1 MSVEKRIQEMSFFD
15 HLEELRWA
23 ILKSVIAVLLGMVVC
38 FVFSSDIIEFL
49 ILPTKPYEVLEL
61 QFIKPSGMF
70 MIMIY
75 ISLGCGLIIALPVLL
90 YQIWHFV
97 SPGLLATERKY
108 VPHVIFFS
116 TILFLLGSAFAHYIL
131 IPILINFMLYV
142 GSGVSDVKA
151 QWDISMYMSM
161 VIKMILVMGAVFQM
175 PILVAFLT
183 WIRVLSPT
191 LLKDSWRY
199 AMVIIF
205 VLAAVITPTGDPLT
219 QIIVAIP
226 LLVLYVVSVF
236 VSWMIARGRE
246 DEVTED
252 EDADVEDALSPEPP
266 DSPTIARPLPD
277 YTQSGRGYMGEDH
290 WDDDEYI
297 FEYAD
302 EMANSDPGPS
312 IDSDDEDQK
321 KSDDSGSEEPQ
332 TDDPQEPGKAE
343 NTDTREAE
351 QSDGATDGQKSED
364 QDIRG
369 GANGEE
375 SDSDDAATENK
386 DDSSDDQQA
395 DPTSDDSEDEEIRG
409 GESNSDDAATTEDRD
424 DSSDDQDPDPTPND
438 DDKEAPKP

>member
-97 SPGLLATERKY
+97 SPGLLANERKY

-116 TILFLLGSAFAHYIL
+116 TILFLLGSSFAHYIL

-183 WIRVLSPT
+183 WIRLLSPT

-219 QIIVAIP
+219 QIIVAVP

-236 VSWMIARGRE
+236 VSWMIARGRK
-246 DEVTED
+246 DEVAED
-252 EDADVEDALSPEPP
+252 DDADVDDALSPEPP
-266 DSPTIARPLPD
+266 DSPTIARPVPD
-277 YTQSGRGYMGEDH
+277 YTQPGRGYMGEDH

-297 FEYAD
+297 FEYDD
-302 EMANSDPGPS
+302 EMANSDPGPATGAEDADP
-312 IDSDDEDQK
+312 DSP
-321 KSDDSGSEEPQ
+321 DDSGPDNIIS
-332 TDDPQEPGKAE
+332 DVPQEPAE
-343 NTDTREAE
+343 SENSDTPEE
-351 QSDGATDGQKSED
+351 ELPDGGIDGQKTENHDIGDDEESNSEDGATEGSEGSPED
-364 QDIRG
+364 QG
-369 GANGEE
+369 PEPP
-375 SDSDDAATENK
+375 S
-386 DDSSDDQQA
+386 
-395 DPTSDDSEDEEIRG
+395 
-409 GESNSDDAATTEDRD
+409 
-424 DSSDDQDPDPTPND
+424 ND
-438 DDKEAPKP
+438 DDKDAPKP